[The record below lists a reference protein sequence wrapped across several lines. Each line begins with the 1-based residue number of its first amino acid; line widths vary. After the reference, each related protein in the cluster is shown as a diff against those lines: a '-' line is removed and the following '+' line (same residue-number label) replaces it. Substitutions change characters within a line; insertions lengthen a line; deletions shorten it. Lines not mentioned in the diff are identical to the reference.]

1 MKKRKSQLLAK
12 IVIIMAGIVFIC
24 FLALLAYDKL
34 SDKTK
39 IYKDVIAKL
48 QNELSIINNEYFSY
62 GYDSSKSFSAKGK
75 LTDINTNGVIELAG
89 IYKDYNNYEGSIK
102 INDNDITYS
111 LQNNEL
117 YLKQS
122 DNIYKFNLKEE
133 ELINIKNNVNNYIS
147 LSNDNFED
155 IISDIGSISDIL
167 DNKNITKKRIKMD
180 INSKNT
186 LVTAYS
192 YKLNKEIISKLL
204 KNINLDDLDLE
215 NNEYYVNIYTKFKK
229 IKKIEI
235 KDIVTVNIN
244 NDNIVIDYQ
253 IESSSFKIN
262 YDKVNKNIDFITY
275 LDNVK
280 VSEYNV
286 AKTDSL
292 NINLKLYNDG
302 DIAKELKI
310 TLNKNDV
317 DNGINYIISINGNY
331 KLDILLSYDVN
342 NLIDVSNNR
351 VLSEEEVNEVNKYI
365 YDSLS
370 NMNIF
375 QIFSY

>member
-1 MKKRKSQLLAK
+1 MKKKKSQPWAK

-244 NDNIVIDYQ
+244 DDNIVIDYQ

-331 KLDILLSYDVN
+331 KLDILLSYDVY

>member
-244 NDNIVIDYQ
+244 DDNIVIDYQ

-331 KLDILLSYDVN
+331 KLDILLSYDVY

>member
-1 MKKRKSQLLAK
+1 
-12 IVIIMAGIVFIC
+12 
-24 FLALLAYDKL
+24 
-34 SDKTK
+34 
-39 IYKDVIAKL
+39 
-48 QNELSIINNEYFSY
+48 
-62 GYDSSKSFSAKGK
+62 
-75 LTDINTNGVIELAG
+75 
-89 IYKDYNNYEGSIK
+89 
-102 INDNDITYS
+102 
-111 LQNNEL
+111 
-117 YLKQS
+117 
-122 DNIYKFNLKEE
+122 
-133 ELINIKNNVNNYIS
+133 
-147 LSNDNFED
+147 
-155 IISDIGSISDIL
+155 
-167 DNKNITKKRIKMD
+167 MD